1 MTTCF
6 YFIIDSHAAN
16 AAPAEDE
23 NTIPFTGSTQ
33 DRITLMVVAPALQFY
48 SRYRSN
54 FKKGVGSFM
63 DLVYSHVCGLDVHKK
78 NVVALT

>member
-1 MTTCF
+1 
-6 YFIIDSHAAN
+6 
-16 AAPAEDE
+16 
-23 NTIPFTGSTQ
+23 
-33 DRITLMVVAPALQFY
+33 MVVAPALQFY